1 MGGFFVCIFVLGLV
15 LISETLMYTTG
26 GIFPEMNSYSSR
38 SDLQTENLMS
48 CPHGMHLQTL
58 TLKDSSKYGTF
69 INSEQL
75 AENADVSLTAGDN
88 ITFGVYNS
96 KFKYVIR
103 NKTRDSV
110 EYLRIVIELFVIEMA
125 VGHCSC
131 QVWLYE

>member
-1 MGGFFVCIFVLGLV
+1 
-15 LISETLMYTTG
+15 MYTTG
-26 GIFPEMNSYSSR
+26 GTFPEMNSYSSR

-69 INSEQL
+69 INSQQM
-75 AENADVSLTAGDN
+75 AENAAVSLTAGDN

-103 NKTRDSV
+103 NKTRASV
-110 EYLRIVIELFVIEMA
+110 EYLRIVCYCNGCLPFVLVKFAFTNRLHTKI
-125 VGHCSC
+125 
-131 QVWLYE
+131 

>member
-1 MGGFFVCIFVLGLV
+1 MMGGFFVCIFVLGLV

-69 INSEQL
+69 INSQQL

-103 NKTRDSV
+103 NKTCDSV
-110 EYLRIVIELFVIEMA
+110 EYLRIVI
-125 VGHCSC
+125 
-131 QVWLYE
+131 

>member
-1 MGGFFVCIFVLGLV
+1 MGFFFVCIFVLGLV

-69 INSEQL
+69 INSQQM

-110 EYLRIVIELFVIEMA
+110 EYLRIVIELFVIVMA
-125 VGHCSC
+125 VCHCSC
-131 QVWLYE
+131 QVCLY